1 MKSRLIVFYDQQ
13 STQNDKVHF
22 VSMNE
27 AFWTR
32 RLCECWHREYRR
44 QIVSVWWFLVVKR
57 FLNRFWK
64 WLKVIKC
71 KLVLTTWCL
80 IRDFNCVTHGIQHTN
95 RKRKQ
100 KQFWI
105 ILLRSLELLKAGKR
119 VRKLFQYNCL
129 QWVLTV

>member
-32 RLCECWHREYRR
+32 RLCECRYREYRR

-57 FLNRFWK
+57 FLNRF
-64 WLKVIKC
+64 
-71 KLVLTTWCL
+71 
-80 IRDFNCVTHGIQHTN
+80 
-95 RKRKQ
+95 
-100 KQFWI
+100 
-105 ILLRSLELLKAGKR
+105 
-119 VRKLFQYNCL
+119 
-129 QWVLTV
+129 